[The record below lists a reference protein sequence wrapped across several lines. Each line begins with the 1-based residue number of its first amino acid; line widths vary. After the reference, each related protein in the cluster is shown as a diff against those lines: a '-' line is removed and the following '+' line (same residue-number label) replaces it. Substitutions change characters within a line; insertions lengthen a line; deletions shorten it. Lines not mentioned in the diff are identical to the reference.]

1 MKKKNNNKIKNK
13 KLKGMQKLMKSGP
26 GDSPRAGSGA
36 SKDAGDFGVQASEQN
51 NAEIEYLRR
60 AQVFFF
66 FFKLCILFFCEY
78 HLY

>member
-1 MKKKNNNKIKNK
+1 
-13 KLKGMQKLMKSGP
+13 MQKLMKSGP

-66 FFKLCILFFCEY
+66 FFQIRQSIFLWISFKLNVKIIK
-78 HLY
+78 